1 MDGLKSRDT
10 VYGTQ
15 VEYVPPMEVSSHTTV
30 TKGTLLN
37 GAVVTDSGD
46 AAGAI
51 ASRRMVVVVADKTGL
66 IEESTTGA
74 GAVLAGAGIAG
85 TGTAGC

>member
-1 MDGLKSRDT
+1 M
-10 VYGTQ
+10 YGTQ
-15 VEYVPPMEVSSHTTV
+15 VEYVPPMKVSSHTTV

-37 GAVVTDSGD
+37 GIAVTDAGG

-51 ASRRMVVVVADKTGL
+51 ASRRMVVVVADKTEL

-74 GAVLAGAGIAG
+74 RAGLAGAGIAG
-85 TGTAGC
+85 AGTTGC